1 MEYWLSLSSPV
12 TLGSAPV
19 NEVLISIDDTFSKA
33 DDLFWTRVLCVI
45 LTFKFPV
52 FRLVRVKEGSIMQG
66 CTKGTL
72 VFVMV
77 ALLVC
82 TTTGSSALA
91 QEVKLEEEP
100 TAEGMI
106 IDFVLLRPMG
116 ILSTAVGT
124 VFFIASLP
132 FSAPTGS
139 TGVAFHELVEEPAS
153 FAFARPLGEV
163 NY

>member
-1 MEYWLSLSSPV
+1 M
-12 TLGSAPV
+12 
-19 NEVLISIDDTFSKA
+19 
-33 DDLFWTRVLCVI
+33 
-45 LTFKFPV
+45 
-52 FRLVRVKEGSIMQG
+52 
-66 CTKGTL
+66 L

-91 QEVKLEEEP
+91 RDLKLEEEA

-116 ILSTAVGT
+116 IVSTAVGT

-132 FSAPTGS
+132 FSVPTGS
-139 TGVAFHELVEEPAS
+139 IGVAFHELVAEPAS